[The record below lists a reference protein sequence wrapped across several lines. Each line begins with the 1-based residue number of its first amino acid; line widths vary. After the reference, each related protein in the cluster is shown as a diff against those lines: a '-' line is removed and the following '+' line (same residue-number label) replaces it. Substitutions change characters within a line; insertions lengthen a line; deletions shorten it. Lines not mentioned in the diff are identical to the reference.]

1 MQMKKNIINW
11 VLLLTLISCTKEQG
25 VPGVAGSQGPAG
37 ANGKG
42 SSTDT
47 ASITGNTTLYSEFNQ
62 KTDPSGVIVTLVA
75 GSQQHTDTT
84 DANGNFVFP
93 GMATGTYDLTF
104 QKTGYG
110 TMKSFGLSHFAGGT
124 SPTRAGTFDLLQMPA
139 KTAPRTLSVA
149 SNNFNTTTFSL
160 QLDTSS
166 LTYVELEADIMVC
179 IAKGRVATPYDYD
192 FIVNPYAFPDGSG
205 GYSPTFNKFDQTTT
219 AHIVTG
225 DSLYAVAYT
234 YNRNIGTATG
244 SSQSWSDLG
253 LASYYMDPT
262 TGKYVYPN
270 LSKPSNV
277 VKFAY

>member
-62 KTDPSGVIVTLVA
+62 KTDPSGVIVTLAA

-93 GMATGTYDLTF
+93 GIPTGTYDLTF
-104 QKTGYG
+104 QKPGYG
-110 TMKSFGLSHFAGGT
+110 TMKLFGLSHFGGGAF
-124 SPTRAGTFDLLQMPA
+124 PTRTGTIDLLQMPA
-139 KTAPRTLSVA
+139 KTAPKTLSVV
-149 SNNFNTTTFSL
+149 SNNFNLTTFNL

-166 LTYVELEADIMVC
+166 LTYVELEADILVC
-179 IAKGRVATPYDYD
+179 ITKGRVGTPYDCD
-192 FIVNPYAFPDGSG
+192 FIVNPYVWPDGSG
-205 GYSPTFNKFDQTTT
+205 GYSPTFNKIDQTTT
-219 AHIVTG
+219 THIATG
-225 DSLYAVAYT
+225 DTLYAVAYT
-234 YNRNIGTATG
+234 FNRYIGYAT
-244 SSQSWSDLG
+244 SSGQGWSDLG
-253 LASYYMDPT
+253 LSSYYMDPL

-270 LSKPSNV
+270 LSQPSNV
-277 VKFAY
+277 VKFVY

>member
-1 MQMKKNIINW
+1 MKKNIISW
-11 VLLLTLISCTKEQG
+11 ALLLTFISCTKEQG
-25 VPGVAGSQGPAG
+25 VPGVARSQGPAG

-42 SSTDT
+42 SAMDT
-47 ASITGNTTLYSEFNQ
+47 ASIIGSTIAYSEFNQ
-62 KTDPSGVIVTLVA
+62 KTDPSGIIVTLVS
-75 GSQQHTDTT
+75 GTQQHKDTT
-84 DANGNFVFP
+84 DANGNFLFP
-93 GMATGTYDLTF
+93 GIPTGTYDLTF

-110 TMKSFGLSHFAGGT
+110 TMKLFGLSHFGGGT
-124 SPTRAGTFDLLQMPA
+124 SFTRAETVDLLQIPE
-139 KTAPRTLSVA
+139 KTAPKTLSLV
-149 SNNFNTTTFSL
+149 SNNFNFATFNL

-225 DSLYAVAYT
+225 DTLYAVAYT
-234 YNRNIGTATG
+234 FNRYMGTAT
-244 SSQSWSDLG
+244 STSQSWSDLG
-253 LASYYMDPT
+253 LASYYMDPQ

-277 VKFAY
+277 VKFVY